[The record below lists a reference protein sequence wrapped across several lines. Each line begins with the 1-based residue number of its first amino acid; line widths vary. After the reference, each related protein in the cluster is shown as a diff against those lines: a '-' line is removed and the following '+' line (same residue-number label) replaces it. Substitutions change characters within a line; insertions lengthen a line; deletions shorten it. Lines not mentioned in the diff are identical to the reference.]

1 MKDNKLI
8 AEFMGGIKSS
18 VPNLI
23 NLPQTIGQSSI
34 LCVKGSEGLPSSTY
48 KVERINELQYHSSWD
63 WLMPVIIKMAD
74 IREDTHY
81 KIYKTIDEAYE
92 EVVEFI
98 KLYNMKDNKL
108 IAEFMGVNVITL
120 DDVRKNKD
128 PYHSSSDGYLKDD
141 LKYHSSWDWLMPVV
155 EVCLIGEA
163 EQSEEISNTTIKN
176 IYEGICNQDISFAYK
191 SVVEFI
197 NYKTI

>member
-1 MKDNKLI
+1 MKNNKLI

-63 WLMPVIIKMAD
+63 WLMPVI
-74 IREDTHY
+74 
-81 KIYKTIDEAYE
+81 
-92 EVVEFI
+92 
-98 KLYNMKDNKL
+98 
-108 IAEFMGVNVITL
+108 
-120 DDVRKNKD
+120 
-128 PYHSSSDGYLKDD
+128 
-141 LKYHSSWDWLMPVV
+141 

-197 NYKTI
+197 NYKTETLCEN